1 MISRPKAKT
10 FTFSLY
16 LFKKLYAKQS
26 AASKMG
32 SKYIMQKINRT
43 LNVQFWDHK
52 TWE

>member
-32 SKYIMQKINRT
+32 QNT
-43 LNVQFWDHK
+43 LWK
-52 TWE
+52 K